1 MLSEDLVKKVKDI
14 LDGMNVRYEE
24 GKVKDATFLI
34 SLWRTD
40 KWDELEIDIVISP
53 GNLVVL
59 FSTLPVSS
67 EGMENWLLN
76 KNWDYNFAHFATDIS
91 GNVIVVSNI
100 RGEDVSEELMRL
112 SLASIIRAADDLKEA
127 IEEEES
133 GNSTQ

>member
-1 MLSEDLVKKVKDI
+1 MSSEDLVKKVKNI

-34 SLWRTD
+34 SLWKTD
-40 KWDELEIDIVISP
+40 KWSELEIDIVISP
-53 GNLVVL
+53 GDLVVL

-67 EGMENWLLN
+67 EGMESWLLN

-91 GNVIVVSNI
+91 GNVIIVSNI

-127 IEEEES
+127 MEEEE
-133 GNSTQ
+133 GNPTE

>member
-67 EGMENWLLN
+67 EGRENWLLN

-127 IEEEES
+127 IEEES
-133 GNSTQ
+133 GNTIR